1 MPVVDDTVDPPNVDD
16 SLRSSP
22 TERSED
28 LGSERRQVSFNN
40 DVKIRKIPLKPKL
53 SNEKSGEKFEKFE
66 KFSRERINPE
76 DVEAQTKAILQQLEG
91 IECSV
96 SNNPTVSNNPV
107 NKSDNR
113 LYGLHALN
121 NLDIAVNGKEVN
133 SMPSYQ
139 EIRLRSKN
147 YPDSNPRYS
156 DTPPKPP
163 RKAPS
168 QSPPSIRRGM
178 THYAQPAISGLYS
191 DLESVASDNRKI
203 RPENPNDD
211 SAIASGGDADDSTV
225 TSSYTSRFIRKS
237 PPRNRMSPSRTCMT
251 DSEILRS
258 PTEVLYAVSDKHK
271 HRNNEL
277 MTNSSSQTMNPPRA
291 YVRPRS
297 AYNYSSREDL
307 SSNHEGSY
315 R

>member
-1 MPVVDDTVDPPNVDD
+1 MPVVDDQVLDD
-16 SLRSSP
+16 SSRSSP
-22 TERSED
+22 ITEPTD
-28 LGSERRQVSFNN
+28 QGTLDKRQVSFNN
-40 DVKIRKIPLKPKL
+40 DVKIRKIPLKAKT
-53 SNEKSGEKFEKFE
+53 SGDQKFEKFTKE
-66 KFSRERINPE
+66 QINPE
-76 DVEAQTKAILQQLEG
+76 DVEAQTQAILDQLEG

-96 SNNPTVSNNPV
+96 STTQPVIENRKTRPENP
-107 NKSDNR
+107 DNR

-139 EIRLRSKN
+139 EIRLRSR
-147 YPDSNPRYS
+147 NPHF

-168 QSPPSIRRGM
+168 QSPPSVRRGM

-191 DLESVASDNRKI
+191 DLESVASENRKII
-203 RPENPNDD
+203 RPENPNED
-211 SAIASGGDADDSTV
+211 SAIASGDADDSTV

-237 PPRNRMSPSRTCMT
+237 PPRQRMSPSRTCMT

-277 MTNSSSQTMNPPRA
+277 MTNSASQTMSPPRA

-307 SSNHEGSY
+307 SSNHESY

>member
-1 MPVVDDTVDPPNVDD
+1 MPVVDDPVTND
-16 SLRSSP
+16 SSRSSP
-22 TERSED
+22 NTVQD
-28 LGSERRQVSFNN
+28 DQGTIDKRQVSFNN
-40 DVKIRKIPLKPKL
+40 DVKIRKIPTKAKVE
-53 SNEKSGEKFEKFE
+53 NTQKSEKFEKFTKE
-66 KFSRERINPE
+66 QINPA
-76 DVEAQTKAILQQLEG
+76 DVEAQTQAILDQLEG

-96 SNNPTVSNNPV
+96 SNLPTSTSVVNPV
-107 NKSDNR
+107 KTQDNR

-139 EIRLRSKN
+139 EIRLRSRPQHQN
-147 YPDSNPRYS
+147 F

-168 QSPPSIRRGM
+168 QSPPSVRRGM

-203 RPENPNDD
+203 RPENPNED
-211 SAIASGGDADDSTV
+211 SAIASGDADDSTV

-237 PPRNRMSPSRTCMT
+237 PPRQRMSPSRTCMT

-277 MTNSSSQTMNPPRA
+277 MTNTSSQTMHSNPPRTYA
-291 YVRPRS
+291 RPRS

-307 SSNHEGSY
+307 SSNHESY